1 LSEQTWL
8 RGLEPAL
15 FRDLIQ
21 IFRGEDRDR
30 PPGTPTVL
38 RNSEAPLPS
47 FWLCREKVMEYLG
60 LDKASGKGYC
70 KEA

>member
-1 LSEQTWL
+1 MAP
-8 RGLEPAL
+8 GLEPAL

-21 IFRGEDRDR
+21 IFRGEDPTAARHATVYVIPR
-30 PPGTPTVL
+30 PFALILAVPG
-38 RNSEAPLPS
+38 E
-47 FWLCREKVMEYLG
+47 VMEYLG